1 MTFVRCTDC
10 GMSDCRIMD
19 PVHRGV
25 ELQDCQ
31 RCRIKNNTIV
41 DRRAIPTMR
50 QAIRLTG
57 QNQHM
62 LIAGNILGGATESLL
77 AGLPDMPQGGDNLLI
92 GRK

>member
-1 MTFVRCTDC
+1 
-10 GMSDCRIMD
+10 MD

-31 RCRIKNNTIV
+31 RCRITNNTIV

-57 QNQHM
+57 QNQHI
-62 LIAGNILGGATESLL
+62 LIDGNILGGATESLL
-77 AGLPDMPQGGDNLLI
+77 AGLPDVPQNGGNLLM